1 MHQAET
7 GKRREG
13 ERGSEGGTEGG
24 REDRS
29 HIHIVHLEIIS
40 LPISHSSILQIHHMV
55 LATKDP
61 GVGFKAKQCPF
72 PPVG

>member
-13 ERGSEGGTEGG
+13 ERGSKVGTEGG

-29 HIHIVHLEIIS
+29 HIHIVHLEISS
-40 LPISHSSILQIHHMV
+40 LPVSHSSTHQIHHMV
-55 LATKDP
+55 LVTKDP